1 MSEAQHEVQTAQAR
15 VEKNFRRMNFI
26 TLQGASKATFSLA
39 DGRKKTFLIQGDHA
53 RALCPGDE
61 GLLTWQGNAF
71 LSFERPDGGMV
82 TALFVIPAPESGGN
96 HQE

>member
-1 MSEAQHEVQTAQAR
+1 MSEAQHEIKNAKAR
-15 VEKNFRRMNFI
+15 VEKNFRRMDFI
-26 TLQGASKATFSLA
+26 TLQGASEATFSLA

-71 LSFERPDGGMV
+71 LSFEKPDGGMV

>member
-1 MSEAQHEVQTAQAR
+1 MSEAQHEIKTAEAR

-26 TLQGASKATFSLA
+26 TLQGASEATFSLV

-71 LSFERPDGGMV
+71 LSFERTDGGMV
-82 TALFVIPAPESGGN
+82 TALFVIPTPECGGN
-96 HQE
+96 HPE

>member
-1 MSEAQHEVQTAQAR
+1 MSEAQHEIKTAEAR

-26 TLQGASKATFSLA
+26 TLQGASEATFSLA

-61 GLLTWQGNAF
+61 GELTWQGNAF

-82 TALFVIPAPESGGN
+82 TALFVIPAPESGGD

>member
-1 MSEAQHEVQTAQAR
+1 
-15 VEKNFRRMNFI
+15 MNFI
-26 TLQGASKATFSLA
+26 TLQGASEATFSLA

-82 TALFVIPAPESGGN
+82 TALFVIPAPECGGN